1 MLRACSPPMAN
12 DATERATTVAIHQAV
27 CNLCELSASESDLGE
42 TLRALAEVAS
52 TRVASACCQVDT
64 TAAAFQPIAKH
75 PEALNVLAAVGF
87 TESKGGT
94 CWQCEG
100 GVPQSR
106 FTKAAFFLAQ
116 AAAFHDAVHKLA
128 STTQHLVAL
137 LDDTDGS
144 ALRTAAGIVQRAVQ
158 AVRRFKALQF
168 PLPPTVEVAESVLAA
183 ATPHTAGA
191 PAPVSAVTEAAGAD
205 AVSVEGPPDA
215 YLPADD
221 GFVYTAVATNN
232 AMPNCDL
239 HFGDDVTAAA
249 VSGSSALNYDSSGH
263 LHPHC
268 TPSAPSD
275 SYDMVEA
282 WVGAYDEAAEA
293 GLVTTHA
300 SGATDAPLGA
310 GAGAYD
316 DATKAGLVTTPAS
329 GATDAATGAGAG
341 AYDGAADAGLVTTRA
356 SGATDAGAG
365 NGACDGANAKPVARA
380 CRTAGDTTPGDHPPL
395 DVPEALGAPDT
406 PLVDGQRSEGAQ
418 SGGVRPSQ
426 LEAAPS
432 TTAQRPGDASQH
444 KWCMEYFRQLRHI
457 GLHVADGTA
466 HHAALSKLS
475 RNFAKQA
482 VQTGRQIIAELSLP
496 AAAKSIKPLTTGGVA
511 GGLKYM
517 HDGRRLHCAYVAG
530 SP

>member
-1 MLRACSPPMAN
+1 MAN

-27 CNLCELSASESDLGE
+27 CSLCELSASESDLGE

-52 TRVASACCQVDT
+52 ARVASACCQVDA

-87 TESKGGT
+87 TESEGGT
-94 CWQCEG
+94 RWQCEG

-106 FTKAAFFLAQ
+106 FTKVAFFLAQ

-183 ATPHTAGA
+183 ATPHTADA

-221 GFVYTAVATNN
+221 GFVYTAVAMNN
-232 AMPNCDL
+232 AMPGCDL

-249 VSGSSALNYDSSGH
+249 VPGSSALNYDSGH

-300 SGATDAPLGA
+300 SGATDA
-310 GAGAYD
+310 
-316 DATKAGLVTTPAS
+316 
-329 GATDAATGAGAG
+329 ATGAGAG
-341 AYDGAADAGLVTTRA
+341 AYDGAADAGLVTTSA

-365 NGACDGANAKPVARA
+365 NGACDGANAKPAARA

-406 PLVDGQRSEGAQ
+406 PLVDGQRSEGAE

-432 TTAQRPGDASQH
+432 TTAQRPGDASKH
-444 KWCMEYFRQLRHI
+444 KWCMEYFRQLRYI

-482 VQTGRQIIAELSLP
+482 VQTGRQIIAELPLP